1 MGGRKYELVITLKS
15 DLCAG
20 SGYSYAGIVD
30 SDVCYDSNGFPYI
43 AARRLK
49 GCLREAAELIGFTK
63 EEIGKIFGQGGEEK
77 VSGIY
82 IDNAYIEN
90 YEELRRDCEKLDK
103 QYCKY
108 ITRQNI
114 LS

>member
-30 SDVCYDSNGFPYI
+30 SDVCYDSYGFPYI

-63 EEIGKIFGQGGEEK
+63 EEIGKIQSSYGVGARHHVHDTTTLAHQWHQFTCQ
-77 VSGIY
+77 
-82 IDNAYIEN
+82 
-90 YEELRRDCEKLDK
+90 
-103 QYCKY
+103 
-108 ITRQNI
+108 
-114 LS
+114 